1 MKYRVHIPTLNL
13 PDVMPSS
20 ETLKSW
26 RTNIHNYEPDFWE
39 FDYET
44 RRHLGGLTADQLARR
59 YTDIVRNFRVF
70 ARSESHKIPIGCMF
84 GAWYWYKKEHQTRY
98 EFYQRKIEPP
108 CAPPAEI
115 SRIPASQEQF
125 QARFP
130 DGKLIFRYGELRWM
144 REFLKGSV
152 RLSAAYNYCS
162 MENDGA
168 RFDDELNKH
177 RFMPA
182 AYTRITTASGQDIPL
197 KSDIRSS
204 ISAPN
209 YYVLCTSC
217 EWSPELFV
225 EFKAD
230 ACVVIRRPD
239 IFAERLQAAAGREL
253 NGWYFLDGSVLYFD
267 PYEWTKEQP
276 FDAPNCKD
284 FKFAYQREYRFL
296 WDPMDTG
303 LPAFGHWYLNLGPL
317 DDIAELYDRDG
328 IRLD

>member
-1 MKYRVHIPTLNL
+1 MKYRVHIPSLNL

-20 ETLKSW
+20 EVLKSW
-26 RTNIHNYEPDFWE
+26 RTNIHDYEPDFWE
-39 FDYET
+39 FHYET
-44 RRHLGGLTADQLARR
+44 RRYLGGLTADQLAKR
-59 YTDIVRNFRVF
+59 YADIVRNFRVF

-98 EFYQRKIEPP
+98 EFYIRKRELP
-108 CAPPAEI
+108 CALPFEI
-115 SRIPASQEQF
+115 AAIPEGQEQF
-125 QARFP
+125 HGRFP
-130 DGKLIFRYGELRWM
+130 DGKQIVRYGEVGWLK
-144 REFLKGSV
+144 EFLEGTV
-152 RLSAAYNYCS
+152 RITAAHNYRA
-162 MENDGA
+162 MESDGA

-182 AYTRITTASGQDIPL
+182 AYTKATTVRGQEIPL
-197 KSDIRSS
+197 TSDIRST

-217 EWSPELFV
+217 EWSSELFL

-239 IFAERLQAAAGREL
+239 ILANRLRAATEHEL
-253 NGWYFLDGSVLYFD
+253 NGWYFLDGTVQYFD
-267 PYEWTKEQP
+267 PYEWTEQQP

-284 FKFAYQREYRFL
+284 FRYAYQREYRFL

-303 LPAFGHWYLNLGPL
+303 VSAFGHWTVDLGSLN
-317 DDIAELYDRDG
+317 DIAELYDASGVRIG
-328 IRLD
+328 